1 MVVAVQVL
9 APQDAQAVLGPAL
22 VVKGQLA
29 WYTGQPR
36 IFVGNDTFGRSFFEL
51 LDRPLS
57 LALVGRFEIDPD
69 VSPDLLREKIQD
81 ITLVGKLVAPR
92 QLVGVLQLLTTE
104 KIGTITA
111 AEDDDG
117 PR

>member
-1 MVVAVQVL
+1 V
-9 APQDAQAVLGPAL
+9 P
-22 VVKGQLA
+22 
-29 WYTGQPR
+29 
-36 IFVGNDTFGRSFFEL
+36 
-51 LDRPLS
+51 
-57 LALVGRFEIDPD
+57 
-69 VSPDLLREKIQD
+69 PDLLRAKIQD

-92 QLVGVLQLLTTE
+92 RLVGVLQLLTTE